1 MYIFRSFF
9 YFINIVNIWFY
20 RKQAWLWMQGDLHRS
35 KSKDRTRTRH
45 HSVSK
50 LLSGVDDMRIQ
61 DSFDYQY
68 QSDDDVIIDFII
80 TVCFRPYKKKCL
92 GSQTNFVKNGWGREF
107 FFVFFSEVF
116 FLFSKNFK
124 KMKCTFKKQQLPEPR
139 CMT

>member
-1 MYIFRSFF
+1 
-9 YFINIVNIWFY
+9 
-20 RKQAWLWMQGDLHRS
+20 MQGDLHRS

-80 TVCFRPYKKKCL
+80 TVYKFQSFTTLLKKNSRDYVHRIQLTAKIIEIQTLKL
-92 GSQTNFVKNGWGREF
+92 G
-107 FFVFFSEVF
+107 
-116 FLFSKNFK
+116 L
-124 KMKCTFKKQQLPEPR
+124 L
-139 CMT
+139 